1 MPLSAAHRSE
11 IEQAANRNG
20 FPAEP
25 AVHGDWLLLRSP
37 FTRHELLAG
46 HGNGCFVVA
55 TFSRAIAEEAQRE
68 WPAAPAPPG
77 AAAAFIAE
85 SSLKLHALVQRLFQ
99 LARSL
104 PPEPLAEFEAK
115 TSNLPR
121 TTEAER
127 LVIMRVGQD
136 IFRDSLLQYWNGRC
150 PLTGIAEP
158 ELLRASHI
166 VPWAACESDP
176 ERMDVHNGLLLS
188 ALWDAAFDKG
198 LISFADD
205 GTALASPQLSAQAKA
220 ALSFDNAPRLGG
232 LRDAHLVRLR
242 RHRLTNGFRS

>member
-1 MPLSAAHRSE
+1 MPLSAALRSE

-20 FPAEP
+20 FPALP
-25 AVHGDWLLLRSP
+25 ALRGEWLVLRSP

-46 HGNGCFVVA
+46 YDGGRFLVA
-55 TFSRAIAEEAQRE
+55 TFSRVIADEAKRD
-68 WPAAPAPPG
+68 WPSAPAPPG
-77 AAAAFIAE
+77 ATAAFAAE
-85 SSLKLHALVQRLFQ
+85 SSSKLHSLVQRLFQ

-104 PPEPLAEFEAK
+104 PPEPLAEFETK
-115 TSNLPR
+115 TRDLPH

-127 LVIMRVGQD
+127 LVIVRVGQD
-136 IFRDSLLQYWNGRC
+136 IFRDSLMQYWNGRC

-176 ERMDVHNGLLLS
+176 ERLDVHNGLLLS

-205 GTALASPQLSAQAKA
+205 GTPLISSQLSPQART
-220 ALSFDNAPRLGG
+220 ALNLDNAPRLAG
-232 LRDAHLVRLR
+232 LRDAHLLRLK
-242 RHRLTNGFRS
+242 RHRLTNGFPS